1 VYPKSLMRLIRI
13 PPLSSSC
20 NAPVLAGWSV
30 RSGNSVIRSA
40 TSRAMRAGAGSLT
53 STSHG
58 LPRPLQ
64 RRINVSENT
73 VTTPNTTN
81 TQLQKN
87 ALGVAG
93 IVFLVLAAV
102 APLTGIVVVASLAIA
117 LGNGGGTPA
126 SFLIV
131 AILLLLFA
139 VGYAQMSKQLVN
151 AGGFYAFVVKGLGR
165 TGGLV
170 AGLIATLGYNFFVVG
185 TIGTSGFFM
194 QIVIADLTG
203 FELNWYVWGLA
214 SIIVCFLMARRG
226 VNFSSK
232 VLGVSLVL
240 ETLILVVFDISVL
253 VQTGYDVSAFGPAAV
268 FSGSLPIGLLL
279 AATGFLGF
287 EATALFSEE
296 ARQPLRTIPRATY
309 IAICS
314 IGLIL
319 GVTTWAVVSATG
331 VAQAQATALEHLP
344 TGDLIFSLSE
354 RYLGTV
360 MTDIMMIL
368 LLVSLFAAML
378 AFHNSA
384 TRYLY
389 ALGRAKVLP
398 SALARTRT
406 NGAPQFAGI
415 VQAVFAAVVAGLF
428 ALAGLDPISSLVPSM
443 IGFGTLCVL
452 VLQALAALSIVV
464 YFRRSGDPRWW
475 STFVAP
481 GIGFLGLLA
490 IVILAIANFDIVAGS
505 TELAVRLLPLLLVV
519 ALVGGIVYAAYLRR
533 SKPAVYDGLATDLEQ
548 FDAPAETSTLVN

>member
-1 VYPKSLMRLIRI
+1 M
-13 PPLSSSC
+13 
-20 NAPVLAGWSV
+20 
-30 RSGNSVIRSA
+30 
-40 TSRAMRAGAGSLT
+40 
-53 STSHG
+53 
-58 LPRPLQ
+58 
-64 RRINVSENT
+64 SEIT
-73 VTTPNTTN
+73 VN
-81 TQLQKN
+81 TQLRKN

-93 IVFLVLAAV
+93 VVFLVLAAV

-126 SFLIV
+126 AFFIIAIV
-131 AILLLLFA
+131 LLLFA

-165 TGGLV
+165 SGGLV

-203 FELNWYVWGLA
+203 FELHWYVWGLA
-214 SIIVCFLMARRG
+214 SIIVSFVMARRG
-226 VNFSSK
+226 IDFSSK

-240 ETLILVVFDISVL
+240 ETLILIVFDISVL
-253 VQTGYDVSAFGPAAV
+253 VQTGFDASAFSPTAV
-268 FSGSLPIGLLL
+268 ISGSLPIGLLL

-296 ARQPLRTIPRATY
+296 ARNPQRTIPLATY
-309 IAICS
+309 IAVTS
-314 IGLIL
+314 IGVIL

-331 VAQAQATALEHLP
+331 VAQAQAIALDHLP
-344 TGDLIFSLSE
+344 TGDLMFSLSQQ
-354 RYLGTV
+354 YLGTV
-360 MTDIMMIL
+360 MTNVMMVL

-398 SALARTRT
+398 NVLARTRVG
-406 NGAPQFAGI
+406 GAPQVAGI

-428 ALAGLDPISSLVPSM
+428 ALAGLDPITSLVPSM
-443 IGFGTLCVL
+443 LGFGTLCVI

-464 YFRRSGDPRWW
+464 YFRRAQDPRWW

-481 GIGFLGLLA
+481 GIGFLGLFAIVVLA
-490 IVILAIANFDIVAGS
+490 IVNFDTVAGS
-505 TELAVRLLPLLLVV
+505 DAFIIRLMPLLLVF
-519 ALVGGIVYAAYLRR
+519 ALVGGVGYAAYLRKA
-533 SKPAVYDGLATDLEQ
+533 KPAVYDGLATDLEKITVSAS
-548 FDAPAETSTLVN
+548 DGDVKVG